1 MLRKCYEILH
11 FKWISKDGKLILIAR
26 LVRNFSYGF
35 LSIILAIYLR
45 LVDLESFLFG
55 IELTASLLN
64 SFIFTLLASFY
75 VDRIGRRK
83 MLIIYSGQCLYLGQY
98 FSLRT
103 TLLR

>member
-45 LVDLESFLFG
+45 LVGLDSFLVG
-55 IELTASLLN
+55 IVLTASLLN
-64 SFIFTLLASFY
+64 SIIFTLLASFY

-83 MLIIYSGQCLYLGQY
+83 MLIIYSG
-98 FSLRT
+98 
-103 TLLR
+103 

>member
-45 LVDLESFLFG
+45 LVGLDSFLVG
-55 IELTASLLN
+55 IVLTASL
-64 SFIFTLLASFY
+64 SQ
-75 VDRIGRRK
+75 
-83 MLIIYSGQCLYLGQY
+83 GQLPWLQVSYLQDYLTFFSSY
-98 FSLRT
+98 FN
-103 TLLR
+103 